1 MMDTMSRTTTR
12 TVTLRPIERRVRRWV
27 DSGVGEAE
35 IARRFRRSTR
45 WVARVR
51 MLAELD
57 RAVTEPSAQAADA
70 NRATATNG
78 RLRPLERRLLWWRD
92 QGVDYDELSSRFRR
106 SPEFL
111 ARVERYA
118 RYKLASDAGL

>member
-1 MMDTMSRTTTR
+1 MIDTMSRTTTR

-27 DSGVGEAE
+27 DSGVGDAE

-45 WVARVR
+45 WVARIR

-57 RAVTEPSAQAADA
+57 RAVTEPSAQAAAA

>member
-1 MMDTMSRTTTR
+1 MMDTMIRTTTR

-27 DSGVGEAE
+27 DSGVGDAE

-51 MLAELD
+51 MLVELD
-57 RAVTEPSAQAADA
+57 RALTEPSAQAAAA
-70 NRATATNG
+70 NRATATDG

-118 RYKLASDAGL
+118 RYKPASDAGL

>member
-1 MMDTMSRTTTR
+1 MMDTMIRTTTR

-27 DSGVGEAE
+27 DSGVGDAE

-57 RAVTEPSAQAADA
+57 RAVTEPSAQAAA
-70 NRATATNG
+70 APRATASDG
-78 RLRPLERRLLWWRD
+78 RLRPLERRLLWWRE
-92 QGVDYDELSSRFRR
+92 QGVGYEELSGRFRR

>member
-1 MMDTMSRTTTR
+1 MMDTMIRTTTR

-27 DSGVGEAE
+27 DSGVGDVE

-57 RAVTEPSAQAADA
+57 RAVTEPSAQAAA
-70 NRATATNG
+70 ASRSTATYG

-92 QGVDYDELSSRFRR
+92 RGVGYDELSSRFRR

>member
-1 MMDTMSRTTTR
+1 MTDTMIRTTTR
-12 TVTLRPIERRVRRWV
+12 TVT
-27 DSGVGEAE
+27 
-35 IARRFRRSTR
+35 
-45 WVARVR
+45 
-51 MLAELD
+51 
-57 RAVTEPSAQAADA
+57 
-70 NRATATNG
+70 NRTTATDG

>member
-1 MMDTMSRTTTR
+1 MTHTMTGPTTR
-12 TVTLRPIERRVRRWV
+12 TARLRPVERRVLRWV
-27 DSGVGEAE
+27 DAGAPEAE
-35 IARRFRRSTR
+35 IARRFRRSTQ

-51 MLAELD
+51 KLAELD
-57 RAVTEPSAQAADA
+57 RATAHPSAQAAA
-70 NRATATNG
+70 PNRAIPTGG
-78 RLRPLERRLLWWRD
+78 RLRPLERRLLRWRA
-92 QGVDYDELSSRFRR
+92 QGIDHAELSSRFRR